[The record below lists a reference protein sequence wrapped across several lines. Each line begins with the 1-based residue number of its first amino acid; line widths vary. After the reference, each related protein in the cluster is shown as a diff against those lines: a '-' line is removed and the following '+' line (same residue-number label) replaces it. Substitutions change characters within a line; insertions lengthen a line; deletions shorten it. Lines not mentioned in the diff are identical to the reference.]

1 VEWGRLERSG
11 VLELVLASV
20 MVALALALGGV
31 PAVAYSLMEIV
42 LFLVLLLV
50 LMRDMPNGRRQS
62 R

>member
-1 VEWGRLERSG
+1 
-11 VLELVLASV
+11 VLASV